1 MNRYIYRAKCS
12 GTSPGLAQVMAGDEP
27 ILVLPIGLANKLIG
41 SDCLMAIPALPD
53 KPLRL
58 VGPGAIVV
66 ELFIVITYKQPMM
79 IGDIICGNYG
89 PLERIVLMKS

>member
-1 MNRYIYRAKCS
+1 MKRYIYRAKYS
-12 GTSPGLAQVMAGDEP
+12 GTSPGFAQVMAGDAQ

-41 SDCLMAIPALPD
+41 SDCLMALPALPD

-66 ELFIVITYKQPMM
+66 ELFIVITDKQSMT

-89 PLERIVLMKS
+89 PPERIVLKKS

>member
-1 MNRYIYRAKCS
+1 
-12 GTSPGLAQVMAGDEP
+12 MAGDAQ

-41 SDCLMAIPALPD
+41 SDCLMALPALPD

-66 ELFIVITYKQPMM
+66 ELFIVITDKQSMT

-89 PLERIVLMKS
+89 PPERIVLKKS